1 MSVAGRLG
9 SISTR
14 MLIILALAFLLII
27 LMVYL
32 VIETQ
37 GKPRIMEMTSETVV
51 ETGNEAINSIMAS
64 INHVDGLAKACLLY
78 TSPSPRD

>member
-32 VIETQ
+32 VI
-37 GKPRIMEMTSETVV
+37 GNPRQAAHYGDDI
-51 ETGNEAINSIMAS
+51 
-64 INHVDGLAKACLLY
+64 
-78 TSPSPRD
+78 RDCG